1 MGVVCERDPVKD
13 GNVCRTPL
21 HIQLKIASLRLRHLA
36 QEMIRVLEKVNSEI
50 PYRIPEAYAEFYRA
64 ALMRLDGL
72 DLEKPS
78 AFGSVNDIAAELM
91 GVHQAV
97 FAMYFDPAR
106 ATGKGGMTAP
116 MALN

>member
-1 MGVVCERDPVKD
+1 MGMACERDSAHD
-13 GNVCRTPL
+13 GNVCRPPL
-21 HIQLKIASLRLRHLA
+21 HIQIKIASLRLRHLA
-36 QEMIRVLEKVNSEI
+36 QEMIRTLEKVNGQI
-50 PYRIPEAYAEFYRA
+50 PHRIPEAYTEFYRA

-78 AFGSVNDIAAELM
+78 AFGSVHDIAAELM

-106 ATGKGGMTAP
+106 TTGKGGRTAP